1 MCIRSSKLSRLEIYS
16 KNLAGPKKVDFISL
30 SGPDKVNSSGSDE
43 NPIKSLSDPYQD
55 LIVKINLA
63 KTC

>member
-16 KNLAGPKKVDFISL
+16 KNLAGPKKIDFISL
-30 SGPDKVNSSGSDE
+30 SGPKLNSSGSDE